1 MNTKTS
7 LPTARP
13 AAGRVQIKQRK
24 RGISPYISETVEMGG
39 VKINELCILR
49 IIQSLLLVL
58 IMLSDLNHRNRDDF
72 ILHTVNKAV
81 FLVDAT

>member
-7 LPTARP
+7 LPAARP

-39 VKINELCILR
+39 GKN
-49 IIQSLLLVL
+49 Q
-58 IMLSDLNHRNRDDF
+58 
-72 ILHTVNKAV
+72 
-81 FLVDAT
+81 

>member
-7 LPTARP
+7 LPAARP

-39 VKINELCILR
+39 VKINELQIN
-49 IIQSLLLVL
+49 
-58 IMLSDLNHRNRDDF
+58 LSF
-72 ILHTVNKAV
+72 IRKLFTPTITLSSR
-81 FLVDAT
+81 FYCPRPQ